1 MRAQEFITERKKR
14 SKKTRG
20 LGGYFFPGY
29 GFYGGDAGEGSGDGG
44 GGESKNLGMAA
55 GKIRLYT
62 DPDYFGAEVDDY
74 QASGPV
80 QNIPVDQ
87 LVGFEPDSKM
97 QQPESR
103 ANVQKIITG
112 IKRGDVIPPILV
124 RDYKDGYQILD
135 GHHRFRAYKL
145 LGVKSIPAQVVPD
158 SDIEEISKPGVA
170 ENFADGKNPVK
181 FTVSSP
187 DGYQHSFQITLAVHG
202 KHVGH
207 FNFVRSADTD
217 DVNNEAE
224 VEQRWQ
230 GQGYGKLLLM
240 KAIDVANN
248 HGLDFQQDIRGIT
261 DAQQNVYDSLEN
273 AGLIITP
280 GDGFWFLTPQGEQEL
295 NGLNENFADGKNPGR
310 KGLSKRVGVNTKA
323 SVSSLRK
330 TAKNSSGEKQRMA
343 HWLANMKAGRAKAK
357 KK

>member
-103 ANVQKIITG
+103 ANVEKIIAG
-112 IKRGDVIPPILV
+112 IKRGDDIPPILV
-124 RDYKDGYQILD
+124 REYKDGYQILD

-158 SDIEEISKPGVA
+158 SDIEEISKQGVA
-170 ENFADGKNPVK
+170 ENFADGKVK
-181 FTVSSP
+181 
-187 DGYQHSFQITLAVHG
+187 G
-202 KHVGH
+202 KS
-207 FNFVRSADTD
+207 R
-217 DVNNEAE
+217 
-224 VEQRWQ
+224 
-230 GQGYGKLLLM
+230 
-240 KAIDVANN
+240 
-248 HGLDFQQDIRGIT
+248 
-261 DAQQNVYDSLEN
+261 
-273 AGLIITP
+273 
-280 GDGFWFLTPQGEQEL
+280 
-295 NGLNENFADGKNPGR
+295 PGR
-310 KGLSKRVGVNTKA
+310 VKRAGA
-323 SVSSLRK
+323 SCDGSVTSLRQR
-330 TAKNSSGEKQRMA
+330 AKNASGEKARMY
-343 HWLANMKAGRAKAK
+343 HWCANMKSGRK
-357 KK
+357 KTNEVTVGVLTLGEFTVNLDDHALDRAQERRIKSTDIDTVLRKIKLPRVIKKIMAIAIGSRFYVLDHSTNVALGFRRIGDKKLVLKTVYPGRPMDHNIATIITI